1 MNVLTERLLAPLAV
15 AAVVVWA
22 SPASAMDALYEQ
34 SPINYSEA
42 PPSGPVA
49 RLQARLDA
57 GEVLLERRDEKQFL
71 AGLMAQLKVP
81 AESQV
86 LVFSKTSHQ
95 NPHITPQT
103 PRAVYF
109 GDDVYLGWVQGG
121 VVEVADMSPVL
132 GMTFWMLDHRD
143 RSRPLKFERTASCLD
158 CHAGS
163 RVGNLPGMLVRSVY
177 PAHDGQPILSQGS
190 FVTGHASPLAERW
203 GGWYVTGR
211 HGDALHMGNVLAK
224 ETRNGI
230 EFDPGAGANRV
241 DLSGYFDT
249 KPYLRGSSDLLALMV
264 LEHQVEMQNILAHA
278 ATQVR
283 IAAHRQKLL
292 REELGEP
299 PTEEFVG
306 SSLTVAKSQT
316 EKILRHLLFCDEIM
330 LPDGGIEGGAEFPN
344 AFQRDVRRDREGR
357 SLKDFQL
364 KHRLFRYRCSY
375 MIYSTAFDDLPPK
388 LRAMVYD
395 RLLAILDGRDDSDDF
410 SHLGAFER
418 AAIKAILLETK
429 SDLPPNWRSS

>member
-1 MNVLTERLLAPLAV
+1 MNVLSQRLV
-15 AAVVVWA
+15 AAFAFAAAVWTYPVQA
-22 SPASAMDALYEQ
+22 IDAVYEQ
-34 SPINYSEA
+34 APVNYSEA
-42 PPSGPVA
+42 TPAGPVA
-49 RLQARLDA
+49 HLQQQLDA
-57 GEVLLERRDEKQFL
+57 GEVRFERRDEKQFL
-71 AGLMAQLKVP
+71 RELLQQLEVP
-81 AESQV
+81 VESQV

-95 NPHITPQT
+95 NPFISPQT

-109 GDDVYLGWVQGG
+109 GDDAYVGWVQGG
-121 VVEVADMSPVL
+121 VVEVADMSPTL

-143 RSRPLKFERTASCLD
+143 AAKPLRFERTASCLD

-163 RVGNLPGMLVRSVY
+163 RVNNLPGMLVRSVY

-211 HGDALHMGNVLAK
+211 HGDALHMGNALAR
-224 ETRNGI
+224 ETRTGL
-230 EFDPGAGANRV
+230 EFDPATGANRV
-241 DLSGYFDT
+241 DLSGYFNLR
-249 KPYLRGSSDLLALMV
+249 PYLRNTSDIVALMV

-299 PTEEFVG
+299 PTNELLG

-316 EKILRHLLFCDEIM
+316 EKIIRHLLFCDEIM
-330 LPDGGIEGGAEFPN
+330 LPDGGIEGDA
-344 AFQRDVRRDREGR
+344 AFQTAFHHNARRDRAGR

-364 KHRLFRYRCSY
+364 KHRLFRHRCSY
-375 MIYSTAFDDLPPK
+375 MIYSAAFEDLPVVLK
-388 LRAMVYD
+388 EMVYV
-395 RLLAILDGRDDSDDF
+395 RLLDILDGRGSTNGF
-410 SHLGAFER
+410 SHLGSFER
-418 AAIKAILLETK
+418 ATIKAILLETK
-429 SDLPPNWRSS
+429 PDLPAAWRSP